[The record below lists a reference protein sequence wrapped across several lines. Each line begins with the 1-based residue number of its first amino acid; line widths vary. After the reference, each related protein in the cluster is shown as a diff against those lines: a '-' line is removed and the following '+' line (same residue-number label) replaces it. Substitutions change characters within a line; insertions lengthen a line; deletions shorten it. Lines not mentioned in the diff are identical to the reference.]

1 MFEAHSHHRDP
12 IEAKLQSK
20 PSPGLRPPSPG
31 GRGTKSLLPPG
42 EGAAQRRMRGVSAS
56 ATTTPHPAFG
66 SADAKLAL
74 TAKLA
79 DNASSRFCFSYRRAA
94 RLEERRL
101 PPSEYR
107 PFCRNPLPMPVPSVT
122 KPDHPKRQHRRIRS
136 PRDARPLP
144 PHQPPPLHPDRRGKP
159 AGKGVVMD
167 QSVPHGTFRLTTR
180 ASGPSLRSNAPAMR
194 RASSSRS
201 TPSLLAHNVTQTCSD
216 GSVKRLR

>member
-1 MFEAHSHHRDP
+1 SADCRLPDMFEALSHHRDP
-12 IEAKLQSK
+12 IEAKLQAK

-79 DNASSRFCFSYRRAA
+79 DNASSRFCFCYRRAA
-94 RLEERRL
+94 SLEERRL

-107 PFCRNPLPMPVPSVT
+107 PFCRNPIPMPVPSVT
-122 KPDHPKRQHRRIRS
+122 KPDHPKRPLKPCQKQLRIS
-136 PRDARPLP
+136 LV
-144 PHQPPPLHPDRRGKP
+144 QG
-159 AGKGVVMD
+159 
-167 QSVPHGTFRLTTR
+167 
-180 ASGPSLRSNAPAMR
+180 SLRACQSFR
-194 RASSSRS
+194 
-201 TPSLLAHNVTQTCSD
+201 
-216 GSVKRLR
+216 